1 MSREHLT
8 KEELRQYWSD
18 LSEASLGDDP
28 TGLSAVCYA
37 GLPHWF
43 NAFID
48 RYQRKAFRKLMADST
63 FESVRTLDIGTGVGR
78 WGRWFASF
86 SNAHVIGIDIDKL
99 RLRWAEAR
107 GNHRADYCTMS
118 VDCLAFQDGR
128 FDVVNCVT
136 VLQHVDHDTKHKAV
150 TEIARVLKPGGQ
162 AIVFELIDEADDAP
176 HVFPWSRDTWIT
188 EFRARGLTLVKTVG
202 DQYTPLLRLALV
214 AFKRLRGSRSRQT
227 IDAIKKTKDRSV
239 DQHLYLALLRVLVML
254 SYPAEELCSA
264 LVPPRFATRNG
275 YLLRK
280 DEQLPRRLEDGAL

>member
-1 MSREHLT
+1 
-8 KEELRQYWSD
+8 
-18 LSEASLGDDP
+18 
-28 TGLSAVCYA
+28 
-37 GLPHWF
+37 
-43 NAFID
+43 
-48 RYQRKAFRKLMADST
+48 MADST

-86 SNAHVIGIDIDKL
+86 SNAHVIGIDIDQL

-107 GNHRADYCTMS
+107 GNHRADYCVMS
-118 VDCLAFQDGR
+118 VDCLAFRDGA

-150 TEIARVLKPGGQ
+150 TEMARVLKPGGQ

-176 HVFPWSRDTWIT
+176 HVFPWSRDAWIR
-188 EFRARGLTLVKTVG
+188 EFRANGLTPVRTVG
-202 DQYTPLLRLALV
+202 DQYTPLLRLALA

-254 SYPAEELCSA
+254 SHPLEELCST
-264 LVPPRFATRNG
+264 LLPPRFARING

-280 DEQLPRRLEDGAL
+280 DERPPQAAR